1 MLYHYWI
8 RHGILPSVLY
18 NLPVGEKIVLRAFYE
33 HEMEEKHKAIQTGKV
48 FPVID
53 LIG

>member
-1 MLYHYWI
+1 MLYHYWK

-18 NLPVGEKIVLRAFYE
+18 NLPIGEKIVLRAFYE
-33 HEMEEKHKAIQTGKV
+33 REMEEKYKAIRTGKV

-53 LIG
+53 MIG